1 MIKSFR
7 ITAAACSLALL
18 FSCTAFAGTFE
29 DNGAGDT
36 VYRNDNG
43 TLQNSGW
50 FQDGGKWYYADTDG
64 KIIKGTVTPDGY
76 LTDIF
81 GAWAESQY
89 DYLVGSYSLISEKKA
104 DAENYTEP
112 ASADGTTL
120 TLSLKQTADGL
131 MNLTETWSYPNGA
144 VLRTWSEDFYPI
156 RNGTFYQNY
165 YTEKYDN
172 TNIHTDVVKRSN
184 LSVMTDNANGQITL
198 SCPDGKDGK
207 GTWNG
212 IFRKN

>member
-1 MIKSFR
+1 MKKSLR
-7 ITAAACSLALL
+7 ILAAGFLFALL
-18 FSCTAFAGTFE
+18 LSCTAFAGTFE
-29 DNGAGDT
+29 EDGTGGT
-36 VYRNDNG
+36 VYQNGDG
-43 TLQNSGW
+43 TLQRGGW
-50 FQDGGKWYYADTDG
+50 FQDAGKWYYAGEDG
-64 KIIKGTVTPDGY
+64 KIVKGTVTPDGY

-89 DYLVGSYSLISEKKA
+89 DYLVGSYRLVSEKKA
-104 DAENYTEP
+104 DSESYAEPVSE
-112 ASADGTTL
+112 DGTV
-120 TLSLKQTADGL
+120 LSLSVKQTTDGL

-144 VLRTWSEDFYPI
+144 VLRTWSEDFYPV

-184 LSVMTDNANGQITL
+184 LSEMTDNSNGQITL